1 MIEIRPTDDFENI
14 KRLGVLAG
22 LEPSSRTDGERLG
35 LWGAFDG
42 RRLAG
47 GVALERLDGL
57 VEVTWLWVAEE
68 HRRSGIG
75 SRLLEQLLCEAR
87 RLKLGTVWATARAP
101 AFFLRHGFVVV
112 LAGPERDLLLTPCN
126 GCPQR
131 DTSCRPE
138 AVRRD
143 LHW

>member
-1 MIEIRPTDDFENI
+1 MLEIRPTDDFENI
-14 KRLGVLAG
+14 KRLGVHAG

-42 RRLAG
+42 RRMNG
-47 GVALERLDGL
+47 GIALERLDGL
-57 VEVTWLWVAEE
+57 AVVTWLWVAEE

-75 SRLLEQLLCEAR
+75 SRLIETLLDEAR
-87 RLKLGTVWATARAP
+87 RLELGTVWATARAP
-101 AFFLRHGFVVV
+101 AFFLRHGFVAVI
-112 LAGPERDLLLTPCN
+112 AGTERDLLLSPCT

-131 DTSCRPE
+131 DSSCRPE